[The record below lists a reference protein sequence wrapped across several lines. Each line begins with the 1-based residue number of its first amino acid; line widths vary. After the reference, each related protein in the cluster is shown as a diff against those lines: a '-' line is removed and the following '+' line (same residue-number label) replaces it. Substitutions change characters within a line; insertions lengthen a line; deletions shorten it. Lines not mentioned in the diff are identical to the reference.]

1 MSILA
6 TLRIPDIDLV
16 NSYIRFGRNFDY
28 MRFRD
33 NTNIV
38 ENVSGLD
45 DHFYHTWIDR
55 HVSAYDK
62 IRDI

>member
-45 DHFYHTWIDR
+45 DHFYHT
-55 HVSAYDK
+55 
-62 IRDI
+62 